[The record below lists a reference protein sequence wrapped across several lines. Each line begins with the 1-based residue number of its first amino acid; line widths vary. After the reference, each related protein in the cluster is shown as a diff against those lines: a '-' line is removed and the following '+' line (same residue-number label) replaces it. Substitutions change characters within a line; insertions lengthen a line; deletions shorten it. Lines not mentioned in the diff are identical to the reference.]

1 MGRNSTVRMNPVG
14 LRRLLSG
21 AVLAFFAGGALGC
34 GDGDNNPAGPGPE
47 PPPDVG
53 IAPSAGCTDGVLEHG
68 GLYRICFPATW
79 NGDLVLFAHG
89 YIAPQNDLAIPEESI
104 GGQPAS
110 SVITGMGY
118 AYATTSFRA
127 NGLVADVA
135 VDDMLELMDTVE
147 QRYRPDPAR
156 AIVVG
161 FSEGG
166 LVATLEAER
175 HADRFNGALAGCGPI
190 GDFREQLD
198 YIADFRVVFDYF
210 YPGLIPG
217 DALQVPE
224 SVRQHWNDIYT
235 PAIVVAF
242 AARPEAAR
250 QLFAVTGAP
259 TAGSDIR
266 SLAET
271 AIGLLWYNAF
281 GTADAQA
288 RLGGQPFDNSAQ
300 VYAGS
305 DDDAALN
312 AGIARYTADPAALS
326 SIARFTTSGTPQ
338 APLIN
343 LHTTGDPIVPFS
355 QAGLYADKVRQAG
368 NGNFTQVN
376 VTRAGHCNFQ
386 ASELLNA
393 FNDLWQQIDNQPPTP
408 LTLTVLP

>member
-1 MGRNSTVRMNPVG
+1 MGASFTI
-14 LRRLLSG
+14 RRLRSG
-21 AVLAFFAGGALGC
+21 AILVLSAGIALGC

-53 IAPSAGCTDGVLEHG
+53 ITPSAGCTDGLLEHG

-89 YIAPQNDLAIPEESI
+89 YVAPQNDLAIPEESI

-118 AYATTSFRA
+118 AYGTTSYRA

-135 VDDMLELMDTVE
+135 VDDILELMDTV
-147 QRYRPDPAR
+147 QHRYRPDPAR
-156 AIVVG
+156 AVVVG
-161 FSEGG
+161 FSEGA
-166 LVATLEAER
+166 LVAVLAAER

-190 GDFREQLD
+190 GDFRAQLD

-210 YPGLIPG
+210 YPSLIPG

-224 SVRQHWNDIYT
+224 SVRAHWNDIYT
-235 PAIVVAF
+235 PAIVVAL

-259 TAGSDIR
+259 TAGSDVQ

-271 AIGLLWYNAF
+271 AIGLLWYNTF

-288 RLGGQPFDNSAQ
+288 RLGGQPFDNSARL
-300 VYAGS
+300 YAGS

-312 AGIARYTADPAALS
+312 AGVARYTADPAALS
-326 SIARFTTSGTPQ
+326 SIARFTTSGAPQ

-355 QAGLYADKVRQAG
+355 QASLYEDKVHQAG
-368 NGNFTQVN
+368 NGNFTQVD
-376 VTRAGHCNFQ
+376 VVRAGHCNFQ
-386 ASELLNA
+386 ASELLDA
-393 FNDLWQQIDNQPPTP
+393 FNDLWQQIADQPPNIP
-408 LTLTVLP
+408 LALWALP

>member
-1 MGRNSTVRMNPVG
+1 
-14 LRRLLSG
+14 
-21 AVLAFFAGGALGC
+21 
-34 GDGDNNPAGPGPE
+34 
-47 PPPDVG
+47 
-53 IAPSAGCTDGVLEHG
+53 
-68 GLYRICFPATW
+68 
-79 NGDLVLFAHG
+79 
-89 YIAPQNDLAIPEESI
+89 
-104 GGQPAS
+104 
-110 SVITGMGY
+110 
-118 AYATTSFRA
+118 
-127 NGLVADVA
+127 
-135 VDDMLELMDTVE
+135 
-147 QRYRPDPAR
+147 
-156 AIVVG
+156 
-161 FSEGG
+161 
-166 LVATLEAER
+166 
-175 HADRFNGALAGCGPI
+175 
-190 GDFREQLD
+190 
-198 YIADFRVVFDYF
+198 
-210 YPGLIPG
+210 
-217 DALQVPE
+217 
-224 SVRQHWNDIYT
+224 
-235 PAIVVAF
+235 
-242 AARPEAAR
+242 
-250 QLFAVTGAP
+250 
-259 TAGSDIR
+259 
-266 SLAET
+266 LAET

-288 RLGGQPFDNSAQ
+288 RLGGQPFDNSAR